1 MPLLFMLGTSLMRL
15 LFLREATARVM
26 RVGWIFVA
34 VLISY
39 VVAPMPCLDRIRPR
53 MFFSSSLIPLD
64 DDFGSG
70 RFRLLIFLKSH

>member
-1 MPLLFMLGTSLMRL
+1 MSL
-15 LFLREATARVM
+15 LFLREVRARVT

-39 VVAPMPCLDRIRPR
+39 VVAPLPCLLRMKPR
-53 MFFSSSLIPLD
+53 MFFSSSFMPPLDD

-70 RFRLLIFLKSH
+70 RFRLLIFH